1 MGGLWEI
8 WVHNVLEPA
17 TFGVPIVIGSNYSH
31 FAEAIALVNM
41 GVYCHKQSTRTQ
53 RGF

>member
-1 MGGLWEI
+1 MPILHVEALGIL
-8 WVHNVLEPA
+8 VHNVLEPA

-41 GVYCHKQSTRTQ
+41 EACTP
-53 RGF
+53 